1 MELLKN
7 VIDFGT
13 AKKLVLENLKP
24 VDRVEEIEISKAF
37 SRVAAV
43 DVPARIDVPPFDRA
57 AMDGYALIAEDTVSA
72 KAIEPVVLRK
82 IGEVHAGDAAGF
94 HVVPGTCV
102 QIATGAVMPPGSD
115 AVVMV
120 EHTEMEG
127 NLVKIYTPVR
137 KGENVTRAGEDIKR
151 GQIVV
156 HQGEVLTPGKI
167 GALAAIGQATVKV
180 YERPRVAIIPTGNE
194 IQRPGEP
201 LREGRIYDV
210 NTYTLAGLV
219 EFAGALPVIYPV
231 VPDEEAELKKS
242 LARALENDVV
252 VFAGGSSVGERDL
265 LAKVL
270 ENGELLFHG
279 IAVKPGKPTLCAK
292 VNGKIVL
299 GMPGYPTSCL
309 TNAYALLLPAI
320 GKLSRRE
327 IKLQRMKARL
337 GRRVASTIGRLQFL
351 PVRLENGVAVP
362 AFKESGAIT
371 SMSLAQGY
379 IEIPENVEV
388 VEKGEE
394 VEVILFLAESL
405 QY

>member
-13 AKKLVLENLKP
+13 AKKVVLENLKP

-43 DVPARIDVPPFDRA
+43 DVPARIDVPPFDRG
-57 AMDGYALIAEDTVSA
+57 AMDGYAVIAEDTVSA
-72 KAIEPVVLRK
+72 KAMEPVVLRK
-82 IGEVHAGDAAGF
+82 IGEVHAGDAPRC
-94 HVVPGTCV
+94 HVVSGTCV

-270 ENGELLFHG
+270 GNGELLFHG